1 MRKARESGALLKPWH
16 YKVAGVFVSALF
28 VYLAVRKVDLS
39 ESVRLLGTVHLG
51 WLSAAALLYLCAYP
65 FRALRWRGILREQ
78 KTISFEGVLVPT
90 FIGYMLNNILP
101 ARAGEVY
108 RAHLLGR
115 RAQISRSGAA
125 GSIVVERAF
134 DGVMLVGLVLLL
146 FVLFPQTRFL
156 GGAALATGLIFLA
169 LAAGI
174 LFYSFAVDGTH
185 RVIDKVLGIV
195 PQGLEE
201 SISRRVKFFLR
212 GIRGVSTFRGCLEA
226 LVYTVLIWVL
236 EMSAFALVVI
246 SFDVT
251 LPPSGYLLVYTLAAL
266 GTALPSG
273 PAYIGP
279 LQYAFVLSL
288 GFFAISQETALAIS
302 VAAQFALLGSVT
314 VIGLILLWKEQL
326 RPTRALPSRPKKP
339 QPSKE
344 KVG

>member
-1 MRKARESGALLKPWH
+1 MLKPWFNRF
-16 YKVAGVFVSALF
+16 AGVFVSALLI
-28 VYLAVRKVDLS
+28 YLVVRKVDLS
-39 ESVRLLGTVHLG
+39 ESMRVLGTVQLE
-51 WLSAAALLYLCAYP
+51 WLSAAALVYLCAYP

-146 FVLFPQTRFL
+146 FVLFPRTGFL
-156 GGAALATGLIFLA
+156 GGAALATGLFFLA

-201 SISRRVKFFLR
+201 FISCRVKFFLQ
-212 GIRGVSTFRGCLEA
+212 GIRGVSTFRGCLDA

-236 EMSAFALVVI
+236 EMSAFALVVV

-251 LPPSGYLLVYTLAAL
+251 LPLSGYLLVYTLAAL

-279 LQYAFVLSL
+279 FQYAFVLAL

-314 VIGLILLWKEQL
+314 VIGLSLLWKEQL
-326 RPTRALPSRPKKP
+326 RPRAQPSRKKP

>member
-1 MRKARESGALLKPWH
+1 LKPWF
-16 YKVAGVFVSALF
+16 YRFAGVLVSALF

-39 ESVRLLGTVHLG
+39 ESMRVLGTVQLE
-51 WLSAAALLYLCAYP
+51 WLSAAALVYLCAYP

-78 KTISFEGVLVPT
+78 KKISFEGVLVPT
-90 FIGYMLNNILP
+90 FIGYMVNNILP

-115 RAQISRSGAA
+115 RARISRSGAA

-185 RVIDKVLGIV
+185 RVIDKVLGVV

-201 SISRRVKFFLR
+201 FISHRVKFFLQ

-226 LVYTVLIWVL
+226 LVYTVLIWIL

-246 SFDVT
+246 SFHVT
-251 LPPSGYLLVYTLAAL
+251 LPLSGYLLVYTLAAL

-273 PAYIGP
+273 PAYVGP
-279 LQYAFVLSL
+279 FQYAFVVAL

-302 VAAQFALLGSVT
+302 VAAQIALLGSVT
-314 VIGLILLWKEQL
+314 VIGVILLWKEQL
-326 RPTRALPSRPKKP
+326 RPRALSSPKKS

-344 KVG
+344 KVD

>member
-1 MRKARESGALLKPWH
+1 M
-16 YKVAGVFVSALF
+16 
-28 VYLAVRKVDLS
+28 
-39 ESVRLLGTVHLG
+39 RLLGTVHLG
-51 WLSAAALLYLCAYP
+51 WLLAAALVYLCAYP

-78 KTISFEGVLVPT
+78 KAISFEGVLVPT

-226 LVYTVLIWVL
+226 VVYTVLIWVL

-246 SFDVT
+246 SFDVTT

-314 VIGLILLWKEQL
+314 VIGLILLWREQL
-326 RPTRALPSRPKKP
+326 RPRPLPSPKKA